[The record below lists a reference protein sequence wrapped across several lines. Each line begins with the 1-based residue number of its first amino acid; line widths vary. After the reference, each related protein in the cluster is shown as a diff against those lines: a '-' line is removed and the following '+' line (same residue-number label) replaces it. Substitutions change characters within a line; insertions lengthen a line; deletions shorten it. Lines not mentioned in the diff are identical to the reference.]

1 MEKQDLITLTKKT
14 HKASQTLSNF
24 TTQDKN
30 NLLNLIHSNINKN
43 KKYILEKNRI
53 DVTNS
58 KDMQKDFAFIDRLTL
73 TEHKIELMLNGIKN
87 IISLNDPVG
96 KIIEDKILDNEM
108 NLKKIT
114 VPLGVIGVIYE
125 SRPDITTDISSLC
138 IKSGNAVILKGGKE
152 SMNTN
157 ICLTSIIKQSLKEFG
172 TDDNFVNLIESTD
185 RKITKE
191 FLQLND
197 YIDLMIPRGGE
208 SLVKMVEKEA
218 KMPSITGGIGVTHI
232 YIDSSADI
240 EKGISVVLNS
250 KVSKPSVCN
259 ALDTLLI
266 HSKILPDFLPPVI
279 KKLSESNV
287 EIRCDSKSYN
297 AIKNYNYHNV
307 FKASKNDWGQ
317 EFLDLVISIKCVNSI
332 EEAMTHIYDHGS
344 GHTDGIIGESEN
356 SIETFVNN
364 IDSAAVMVNAST
376 QFNDGGEFGLGAE
389 VAISTNKYGARG
401 PMGLENLC
409 SYKWILTGQGN
420 IRIR

>member
-1 MEKQDLITLTKKT
+1 MEKQNLITLAKKT
-14 HKASQTLSNF
+14 HKASQILSNF
-24 TTQDKN
+24 SEQDKN

-43 KKYILEKNRI
+43 KNKILENNKI
-53 DVTNS
+53 DVQNS
-58 KDMQKDFAFIDRLTL
+58 IDMKKDFAFIDRLTL

-87 IISLNDPVG
+87 IISLKDPVG
-96 KIIEDKILDNEM
+96 QIIEDKILDNEM

-157 ICLTSIIKQSLKEFG
+157 VCLSSIIKQSFKEFG
-172 TDDNFVNLIESTD
+172 TDDNCVNLIESTD

-232 YIDSSADI
+232 YIDPSADI
-240 EKGISVVLNS
+240 DKAIPVVLNS

-266 HSKILPDFLPPVI
+266 HSKILPDFLPLMAE
-279 KKLSESNV
+279 KLSESNV
-287 EIRCDSKSYN
+287 KIKCDSKSYN
-297 AIKNYNYHNV
+297 IIKKYNHPNV
-307 FKASKNDWGQ
+307 FKASKSDWGQ
-317 EFLDLVISIKCVNSI
+317 EFLDLIISIKCVNSI
-332 EEAMTHIYDHGS
+332 EDAMTHIYDYGS
-344 GHTDGIIGESEN
+344 GHTDGIIGESKN

>member
-1 MEKQDLITLTKKT
+1 MEKQNLITLAKKT
-14 HKASQTLSNF
+14 HKASQILSNF
-24 TTQDKN
+24 SEQDKN
-30 NLLNLIHSNINKN
+30 NLLNLIHSNININKN
-43 KKYILEKNRI
+43 KILENNKI
-53 DVTNS
+53 DVQNS
-58 KDMQKDFAFIDRLTL
+58 IDMKKDFAFIDRLTL

-87 IISLNDPVG
+87 IISLKDPVG
-96 KIIEDKILDNEM
+96 QIIEDKILDNEM

-157 ICLTSIIKQSLKEFG
+157 VCLSSIIKQSLKEFG
-172 TDDNFVNLIESTD
+172 TDDNCVNLIESTD

-232 YIDSSADI
+232 YIDPSADI
-240 EKGISVVLNS
+240 DKAIPVVLNS

-266 HSKILPDFLPPVI
+266 HSKILPDFLPLMAE
-279 KKLSESNV
+279 KLSESNV
-287 EIRCDSKSYN
+287 KIKCDSKSYN
-297 AIKNYNYHNV
+297 IIKKYNHPNV
-307 FKASKNDWGQ
+307 FKASKSDWGQ
-317 EFLDLVISIKCVNSI
+317 EFLDLIISIKCVNSI
-332 EEAMTHIYDHGS
+332 EDAMTHIYDYGS
-344 GHTDGIIGESEN
+344 GHTDGIIGESKN

>member
-1 MEKQDLITLTKKT
+1 
-14 HKASQTLSNF
+14 
-24 TTQDKN
+24 
-30 NLLNLIHSNINKN
+30 
-43 KKYILEKNRI
+43 
-53 DVTNS
+53 
-58 KDMQKDFAFIDRLTL
+58 
-73 TEHKIELMLNGIKN
+73 
-87 IISLNDPVG
+87 
-96 KIIEDKILDNEM
+96 
-108 NLKKIT
+108 
-114 VPLGVIGVIYE
+114 
-125 SRPDITTDISSLC
+125 
-138 IKSGNAVILKGGKE
+138 
-152 SMNTN
+152 MNTN

-232 YIDSSADI
+232 YIDPSADI

-266 HSKILPDFLPPVI
+266 HSKILPDFLPSVI

-297 AIKNYNYHNV
+297 AIKNYNFHNV

>member
-1 MEKQDLITLTKKT
+1 MEKQNLITLAKKT
-14 HKASQTLSNF
+14 HKASQILSNF
-24 TTQDKN
+24 SEQDKN
-30 NLLNLIHSNINKN
+30 NLLNLIHSNININKN
-43 KKYILEKNRI
+43 KILENNKI
-53 DVTNS
+53 DVQNS
-58 KDMQKDFAFIDRLTL
+58 IDMKKDFAFIDRLTL

-87 IISLNDPVG
+87 IISLKDPVG
-96 KIIEDKILDNEM
+96 QIIEDKILDNEM

-157 ICLTSIIKQSLKEFG
+157 ACLSSIIKQSFKEFG
-172 TDDNFVNLIESTD
+172 TDDNCVNLIESTD

-232 YIDSSADI
+232 YIDPSADI
-240 EKGISVVLNS
+240 DKAIPVVLNS

-266 HSKILPDFLPPVI
+266 HSKILPDFLPLMAE
-279 KKLSESNV
+279 KLSESNV
-287 EIRCDSKSYN
+287 KIKCDSKSYN
-297 AIKNYNYHNV
+297 IIKKYNHPNV
-307 FKASKNDWGQ
+307 FKASKSDWGQ
-317 EFLDLVISIKCVNSI
+317 EFLDLIISIKCVNSI
-332 EEAMTHIYDHGS
+332 EDAMTHIYDYGS
-344 GHTDGIIGESEN
+344 GHTDGIIGESKN

>member
-1 MEKQDLITLTKKT
+1 MEKQNLITLAKKT
-14 HKASQTLSNF
+14 HKASQILSNF
-24 TTQDKN
+24 SEQDKN
-30 NLLNLIHSNINKN
+30 NLLNLIHSNININKN
-43 KKYILEKNRI
+43 KILENNKI
-53 DVTNS
+53 DVQNS
-58 KDMQKDFAFIDRLTL
+58 IDMKKDFAFIDRLTL

-87 IISLNDPVG
+87 IISLKDPVG
-96 KIIEDKILDNEM
+96 QIIEDKILDNEM

-157 ICLTSIIKQSLKEFG
+157 ACLSSLIKQSFKEFG
-172 TDDNFVNLIESTD
+172 TDDNCVNLIESTD

-232 YIDSSADI
+232 YIDPSADI
-240 EKGISVVLNS
+240 DKAIPVVLNS

-266 HSKILPDFLPPVI
+266 HSKILPDFLPLMAE
-279 KKLSESNV
+279 KLSESNV
-287 EIRCDSKSYN
+287 KIKCDSKSYN
-297 AIKNYNYHNV
+297 IIKKYNHPNV
-307 FKASKNDWGQ
+307 FKASKSDWGQ
-317 EFLDLVISIKCVNSI
+317 EFLDLIISIKCVNSI
-332 EEAMTHIYDHGS
+332 EDAMTHIYDYGS
-344 GHTDGIIGESEN
+344 GHTDGIIGESKN

>member
-1 MEKQDLITLTKKT
+1 MEKQNLITLAKKT
-14 HKASQTLSNF
+14 HKASQILSNF
-24 TTQDKN
+24 SEQDKN
-30 NLLNLIHSNINKN
+30 NLLNLIHSNININKN
-43 KKYILEKNRI
+43 KILENNKI
-53 DVTNS
+53 DVQNS
-58 KDMQKDFAFIDRLTL
+58 IDMKKDFAFIDRLTL

-87 IISLNDPVG
+87 IISLKDPVG
-96 KIIEDKILDNEM
+96 QIIEDKILDNEM

-157 ICLTSIIKQSLKEFG
+157 ACLSSIIKQSFKEFG
-172 TDDNFVNLIESTD
+172 TDDNCVNLIESTD

-232 YIDSSADI
+232 YIDPSADI
-240 EKGISVVLNS
+240 NKAIPVVINS

-266 HSKILPDFLPPVI
+266 HSKILPDFLPLMAE
-279 KKLSESNV
+279 KLSESNV
-287 EIRCDSKSYN
+287 KIKCDSKSYN
-297 AIKNYNYHNV
+297 IIKKYNHPNV
-307 FKASKNDWGQ
+307 FKASKSDWGQ
-317 EFLDLVISIKCVNSI
+317 EFLDLIISIKCVNSI
-332 EEAMTHIYDHGS
+332 EDAMTHIYDYGS
-344 GHTDGIIGESEN
+344 GHTDGIIGESKN

>member
-1 MEKQDLITLTKKT
+1 MEKQNLITLAKKT
-14 HKASQTLSNF
+14 HKASQILSNF
-24 TTQDKN
+24 SAQDKN

-43 KKYILEKNRI
+43 KNKILENNKI
-53 DVTNS
+53 DVQNS
-58 KDMQKDFAFIDRLTL
+58 IDIKKDFAFIDRLTL

-87 IISLNDPVG
+87 IISLKDPVG
-96 KIIEDKILDNEM
+96 QIIEDKILDNEM

-157 ICLTSIIKQSLKEFG
+157 ACLSSIIKQSFKEFG
-172 TDDNFVNLIESTD
+172 TDDNCVNLIESTD

-232 YIDSSADI
+232 YIDPSADI
-240 EKGISVVLNS
+240 DKAIPVVLNS

-266 HSKILPDFLPPVI
+266 HSKILPDFLPLMAE
-279 KKLSESNV
+279 KLSESNV
-287 EIRCDSKSYN
+287 KIKCDSKSYN
-297 AIKNYNYHNV
+297 IIKKYNHPNV
-307 FKASKNDWGQ
+307 FKASKSDWGQ
-317 EFLDLVISIKCVNSI
+317 EFLDLIISIKCVNSI
-332 EEAMTHIYDHGS
+332 EDAMTHIYDYGS
-344 GHTDGIIGESEN
+344 GHTDGIIGESKN

>member
-1 MEKQDLITLTKKT
+1 MEKQNLITLAKKT
-14 HKASQTLSNF
+14 HKASQILSNF
-24 TTQDKN
+24 SEQDKN
-30 NLLNLIHSNINKN
+30 NLLNLIHSNININKN
-43 KKYILEKNRI
+43 KILENNKI
-53 DVTNS
+53 DVQNS
-58 KDMQKDFAFIDRLTL
+58 IDIKKDFAFIDRLTL

-87 IISLNDPVG
+87 IISLKDPVG
-96 KIIEDKILDNEM
+96 QIIEDKILDNEM

-157 ICLTSIIKQSLKEFG
+157 ACLSSIIKQSFKEFG
-172 TDDNFVNLIESTD
+172 TDDNCVNLIESTD

-232 YIDSSADI
+232 YIDPSADI
-240 EKGISVVLNS
+240 DKAIPVVLNS

-266 HSKILPDFLPPVI
+266 HSKILPDFLPLMAE
-279 KKLSESNV
+279 KLSESNV
-287 EIRCDSKSYN
+287 KIKCDSKSYN
-297 AIKNYNYHNV
+297 IIKKYNHPNV
-307 FKASKNDWGQ
+307 FKASKSDWGQ
-317 EFLDLVISIKCVNSI
+317 EFLDLIISIKCVNSI
-332 EEAMTHIYDHGS
+332 EDAMTHIYDYGS
-344 GHTDGIIGESEN
+344 GHTDGIIGESKN

>member
-1 MEKQDLITLTKKT
+1 MEKQNLITLAKKT
-14 HKASQTLSNF
+14 HKASQILSNF
-24 TTQDKN
+24 SEQDKN
-30 NLLNLIHSNINKN
+30 NLLNLIHSNININKN
-43 KKYILEKNRI
+43 KILENNKI
-53 DVTNS
+53 DVQNS
-58 KDMQKDFAFIDRLTL
+58 IDIKKDFAFIDRLTL

-87 IISLNDPVG
+87 IISLKDPVG
-96 KIIEDKILDNEM
+96 QIIEDKILDNEM

-157 ICLTSIIKQSLKEFG
+157 ACLSSIIKQSLKEFG
-172 TDDNFVNLIESTD
+172 TDDNCVNLIESTD

-232 YIDSSADI
+232 YIDPSADI
-240 EKGISVVLNS
+240 DKAIPVVLNS

-266 HSKILPDFLPPVI
+266 HSKILPDFLPLMAE
-279 KKLSESNV
+279 KLSESNV
-287 EIRCDSKSYN
+287 KIKCDSKSYN
-297 AIKNYNYHNV
+297 IIKKYNHPNV
-307 FKASKNDWGQ
+307 FKASKSDWGQ
-317 EFLDLVISIKCVNSI
+317 EFLDLIISIKCVNSI
-332 EEAMTHIYDHGS
+332 EDAMTHIYDYGS
-344 GHTDGIIGESEN
+344 GHTDGIIGESKN

>member
-1 MEKQDLITLTKKT
+1 MEKQDLITLAKKT
-14 HKASQTLSNF
+14 HKASQILSNF
-24 TTQDKN
+24 SEQDKN

-43 KKYILEKNRI
+43 KNKILENNKI
-53 DVTNS
+53 DVQNS
-58 KDMQKDFAFIDRLTL
+58 IDMKKDFAFIDRLTL

-87 IISLNDPVG
+87 IISLKDPVG
-96 KIIEDKILDNEM
+96 QIIEDKILDNEM

-157 ICLTSIIKQSLKEFG
+157 ACLSSIIKQSFKEFG

-232 YIDSSADI
+232 YIDPSADI
-240 EKGISVVLNS
+240 DKAIPVVLNS

-266 HSKILPDFLPPVI
+266 HSKILPDFLPLMAE
-279 KKLSESNV
+279 KLSESNV
-287 EIRCDSKSYN
+287 KIKCDSKSYN
-297 AIKNYNYHNV
+297 IIKKYNHPNV
-307 FKASKNDWGQ
+307 FKASKSDWGQ
-317 EFLDLVISIKCVNSI
+317 EFLDLIISIKCVNSI
-332 EEAMTHIYDHGS
+332 EDAMTHIYDYGS
-344 GHTDGIIGESEN
+344 GHTDGIIGESKN

>member
-1 MEKQDLITLTKKT
+1 MEKQNLITLAKKT
-14 HKASQTLSNF
+14 HKASQILSNF
-24 TTQDKN
+24 SEQDKN

-43 KKYILEKNRI
+43 KNKILENNKI
-53 DVTNS
+53 DVQNS
-58 KDMQKDFAFIDRLTL
+58 IDIKKDFAFIDRLTL

-87 IISLNDPVG
+87 IISLKDPVG
-96 KIIEDKILDNEM
+96 QIIEDKILDNEM

-157 ICLTSIIKQSLKEFG
+157 ACLSSIIKQSFKEFG
-172 TDDNFVNLIESTD
+172 TDDNCVNLIESTD

-232 YIDSSADI
+232 YIDPSADI
-240 EKGISVVLNS
+240 DKAIPVVLNS

-266 HSKILPDFLPPVI
+266 HSKILPDFLPLMAE
-279 KKLSESNV
+279 KLSESNV
-287 EIRCDSKSYN
+287 KIKCDSKSYN
-297 AIKNYNYHNV
+297 IIKKYNHPNV
-307 FKASKNDWGQ
+307 FKASKSDWGQ
-317 EFLDLVISIKCVNSI
+317 EFLDLIISIKCVNSI
-332 EEAMTHIYDHGS
+332 EDAMTHIYDYGS
-344 GHTDGIIGESEN
+344 GHTDGIIGESKN

>member
-1 MEKQDLITLTKKT
+1 
-14 HKASQTLSNF
+14 
-24 TTQDKN
+24 
-30 NLLNLIHSNINKN
+30 
-43 KKYILEKNRI
+43 
-53 DVTNS
+53 
-58 KDMQKDFAFIDRLTL
+58 
-73 TEHKIELMLNGIKN
+73 
-87 IISLNDPVG
+87 
-96 KIIEDKILDNEM
+96 M

-157 ICLTSIIKQSLKEFG
+157 VCLSSIIKQSLKEFG
-172 TDDNFVNLIESTD
+172 TDDNCVNLIESTD

-197 YIDLMIPRGGE
+197 YIDLMITRGGE

-232 YIDSSADI
+232 YIDPSADI
-240 EKGISVVLNS
+240 DKAIPVVLNS

-266 HSKILPDFLPPVI
+266 HSKILPDFLPLMAE
-279 KKLSESNV
+279 KLSESNV
-287 EIRCDSKSYN
+287 KIKCDSKSYN
-297 AIKNYNYHNV
+297 IIKKYNHPNV
-307 FKASKNDWGQ
+307 FKASKSDWGQ
-317 EFLDLVISIKCVNSI
+317 EFLDLIISIKCVNSI
-332 EEAMTHIYDHGS
+332 EDAMTHIYDYGS
-344 GHTDGIIGESEN
+344 GHTDGIIGESKN

>member
-1 MEKQDLITLTKKT
+1 MEKQNLITLAKKT
-14 HKASQTLSNF
+14 HKASQILSNF
-24 TTQDKN
+24 SEQDKN

-43 KKYILEKNRI
+43 KNKILENNKI
-53 DVTNS
+53 DVQNS
-58 KDMQKDFAFIDRLTL
+58 IDIKKDFAFIDRLTL

-87 IISLNDPVG
+87 IISLKDPVG
-96 KIIEDKILDNEM
+96 QIIEDKILDNEM

-232 YIDSSADI
+232 YIDPSADI
-240 EKGISVVLNS
+240 NKAIPVVINS

-266 HSKILPDFLPPVI
+266 HSEVLHNFLPPII
-279 KKLSESNV
+279 KNLSESNV

-297 AIKNYNYHNV
+297 TIQKYNYQNV

-332 EEAMTHIYDHGS
+332 EDAMTHIYDYGS
-344 GHTDGIIGESEN
+344 GHTDGIVGESKN

>member
-1 MEKQDLITLTKKT
+1 MEKQNLITLAKKT
-14 HKASQTLSNF
+14 HKASQILSNF
-24 TTQDKN
+24 SEQDKN

-43 KKYILEKNRI
+43 KNKILENNKI
-53 DVTNS
+53 DVQNS
-58 KDMQKDFAFIDRLTL
+58 IDMKKDFAFIDRLTL

-87 IISLNDPVG
+87 IISLKDPVG
-96 KIIEDKILDNEM
+96 QIIEDKILDNEM

-172 TDDNFVNLIESTD
+172 TDENLVNLIESTD

-197 YIDLMIPRGGE
+197 YINLMIPRGGE

-218 KMPSITGGIGVTHI
+218 TMPSITGGIGVTHL
-232 YIDSSADI
+232 YIDPSADI
-240 EKGISVVLNS
+240 DKAVSVAFNS

-266 HSKILPDFLPPVI
+266 HSKILPDFLP
-279 KKLSESNV
+279 LM
-287 EIRCDSKSYN
+287 
-297 AIKNYNYHNV
+297 A
-307 FKASKNDWGQ
+307 
-317 EFLDLVISIKCVNSI
+317 
-332 EEAMTHIYDHGS
+332 
-344 GHTDGIIGESEN
+344 
-356 SIETFVNN
+356 
-364 IDSAAVMVNAST
+364 
-376 QFNDGGEFGLGAE
+376 
-389 VAISTNKYGARG
+389 
-401 PMGLENLC
+401 
-409 SYKWILTGQGN
+409 
-420 IRIR
+420 

>member
-1 MEKQDLITLTKKT
+1 MEKQNLITLAKKT
-14 HKASQTLSNF
+14 HKASQILSNF
-24 TTQDKN
+24 TIQDKN
-30 NLLNLIHSNINKN
+30 KLLNLIHSNINKN
-43 KKYILEKNRI
+43 KNNILENNKI
-53 DVTNS
+53 DVKNA
-58 KDMQKDFAFIDRLTL
+58 KDINKDFAFIDRLTL
-73 TEHKIELMLNGIKN
+73 TKHKIEVMLNGIQN
-87 IISLNDPVG
+87 IISLNDPIG
-96 KIIEDKILDNEM
+96 KILEDKILDNQM

-125 SRPDITTDISSLC
+125 SRPDVTTDISSLC

-157 ICLTSIIKQSLKEFG
+157 ICLTTIIKQSLKEFG
-172 TDDNFVNLIESTD
+172 TDANLVNLIESTD

-197 YIDLMIPRGGE
+197 YINLMIPRGGE

-218 KMPSITGGIGVTHI
+218 KMPSITGGIGVTHL
-232 YIDSSADI
+232 YIDPSANI
-240 EKGISVVLNS
+240 NKAISVTFNS

-266 HSKILPDFLPPVI
+266 HSKILPNFLPPMI

-287 EIRCDSKSYN
+287 EVRCDAKSYK
-297 AIKNYNYHNV
+297 ALEKYNYKNV
-307 FKASKNDWGQ
+307 FKSSKNDWGH
-317 EFLDLVISIKCVNSI
+317 EFLDLVISVKCVDSI
-332 EEAMTHIYDHGS
+332 EEAMTHIYEYGS
-344 GHTDGIIGESEN
+344 GHTDGIIGESKN

-389 VAISTNKYGARG
+389 VAVSTNKYGARG
-401 PMGLENLC
+401 PMGLESLC
-409 SYKWILTGQGN
+409 SYKWILTGDGN

>member
-1 MEKQDLITLTKKT
+1 MEKQDLITLAKKT
-14 HKASQTLSNF
+14 HKASQILSNF
-24 TTQDKN
+24 SEQDKN

-43 KKYILEKNRI
+43 KNKILENNKI
-53 DVTNS
+53 DVQNS
-58 KDMQKDFAFIDRLTL
+58 IDMKKDFAFIDRLTL

-87 IISLNDPVG
+87 IISLKDPVG
-96 KIIEDKILDNEM
+96 QIIEDKILDNEM

-157 ICLTSIIKQSLKEFG
+157 VCLSSIIKQSLKEFG
-172 TDDNFVNLIESTD
+172 TDDNCVNLIESTD

-232 YIDSSADI
+232 YIDPSADI
-240 EKGISVVLNS
+240 DKAIPVVLNS

-266 HSKILPDFLPPVI
+266 HSKILPDFLPLMAE
-279 KKLSESNV
+279 KLSESNV
-287 EIRCDSKSYN
+287 KIKCDSKSYN
-297 AIKNYNYHNV
+297 IIKKYNPPNV
-307 FKASKNDWGQ
+307 FKASKSDWGQ
-317 EFLDLVISIKCVNSI
+317 EFLDLIISIKCVNSI
-332 EEAMTHIYDHGS
+332 EDAMTHIYDYGS
-344 GHTDGIIGESEN
+344 GHTDGIIGESKN

>member
-1 MEKQDLITLTKKT
+1 MEKQNLITLAKKT
-14 HKASQTLSNF
+14 HKASQILSNF
-24 TTQDKN
+24 SEQDKN

-43 KKYILEKNRI
+43 KNKILENNKI
-53 DVTNS
+53 DVQNS
-58 KDMQKDFAFIDRLTL
+58 IDMKKDFAFIDRLTL

-87 IISLNDPVG
+87 IISLKDPVG
-96 KIIEDKILDNEM
+96 QIIEDKILDNEM

-157 ICLTSIIKQSLKEFG
+157 ACLSSIIKQSLKEFG
-172 TDDNFVNLIESTD
+172 TDDNCVNLIESTD

-208 SLVKMVEKEA
+208 SLVKMVEKAA

-232 YIDSSADI
+232 YIDPSSDI
-240 EKGISVVLNS
+240 DKAIPVVLNS

-266 HSKILPDFLPPVI
+266 HSKILPDFLPLMAE
-279 KKLSESNV
+279 KLSESNV
-287 EIRCDSKSYN
+287 KIKCDSKSYN
-297 AIKNYNYHNV
+297 IIKKYNHPNV
-307 FKASKNDWGQ
+307 FKASKSDWGQ
-317 EFLDLVISIKCVNSI
+317 EFLDLIISIKCVNSI
-332 EEAMTHIYDHGS
+332 EDAMTHIYDYGS
-344 GHTDGIIGESEN
+344 GHTDGIIGESKN

-364 IDSAAVMVNAST
+364 IDAAAVMVNAST

>member
-1 MEKQDLITLTKKT
+1 MKKQDLINLTKKT
-14 HKASQTLSNF
+14 HKASQILSNF
-24 TTQDKN
+24 STEDKN
-30 NLLNLIHSNINKN
+30 KLLKLIHININKN
-43 KKYILEKNRI
+43 KNNILENNQI
-53 DVTNS
+53 DVQNS
-58 KDMQKDFAFIDRLTL
+58 KDMKKDFAFIDRLTL
-73 TEHKIELMLNGIKN
+73 TEHKIELMLNGIEN

-152 SMNTN
+152 SINTN
-157 ICLTSIIKQSLKEFG
+157 ICLTTIIKQSLKEFG

-191 FLQLND
+191 FLQLNE

-208 SLVKMVEKEA
+208 SLVKMVGKEA

-232 YIDSSADI
+232 YIDHSADI
-240 EKGISVVLNS
+240 DKAISVVLNS

-266 HSKILPDFLPPVI
+266 HSKILPTFLPLVI
-279 KKLSESNV
+279 KSLSESNV

-297 AIKNYNYHNV
+297 EIKKYNYNKV
-307 FKASKNDWGQ
+307 LKSSKSDWGK
-317 EFLDLVISIKCVNSI
+317 EFLDLILSIKCVYSI
-332 EEAMTHIYDHGS
+332 EEAISHIYDHGS
-344 GHTDGIIGESEN
+344 GHTDGIISESKN
-356 SIETFVNN
+356 SIKTFVNN
-364 IDSAAVMVNAST
+364 IDSAAIMVNAST

-409 SYKWILTGQGN
+409 SYKWILTGKGN

>member
-1 MEKQDLITLTKKT
+1 MEKQNLITLAKKT
-14 HKASQTLSNF
+14 HKASQILSNF
-24 TTQDKN
+24 SEQDKN

-43 KKYILEKNRI
+43 KNKILENNKI
-53 DVTNS
+53 DVQNS
-58 KDMQKDFAFIDRLTL
+58 IDIKKDFAFIDRLTL

-87 IISLNDPVG
+87 IISLKDPVG
-96 KIIEDKILDNEM
+96 QIIEDKILDNEM

-157 ICLTSIIKQSLKEFG
+157 ACLSSIIKQSFKEFG
-172 TDDNFVNLIESTD
+172 TDDNCVNLIESTD

-232 YIDSSADI
+232 YIDPSADI
-240 EKGISVVLNS
+240 DKAIPVVLNS

-266 HSKILPDFLPPVI
+266 HSKILPDFLPLMAE
-279 KKLSESNV
+279 KLSESNV
-287 EIRCDSKSYN
+287 KIKCDSKSYN
-297 AIKNYNYHNV
+297 IIKKYNHPNV
-307 FKASKNDWGQ
+307 LKASKSDWGQ
-317 EFLDLVISIKCVNSI
+317 EFLDLIISIKCVNSI
-332 EEAMTHIYDHGS
+332 EDAMTHIYDYGS
-344 GHTDGIIGESEN
+344 GHTDGIIGESKN

>member
-1 MEKQDLITLTKKT
+1 MGKQDLITLTKKT
-14 HKASQTLSNF
+14 HKASQILSNF

-43 KKYILEKNRI
+43 KKNILEKNKI
-53 DVTNS
+53 DVKNS
-58 KDMQKDFAFIDRLTL
+58 RDMKKDFAFIDRLTL

-232 YIDSSADI
+232 YIDPSADI

-344 GHTDGIIGESEN
+344 GHTDGIIGESKK
-356 SIETFVNN
+356 SIETFVNK

>member
-1 MEKQDLITLTKKT
+1 MEKQNLITLAKKT
-14 HKASQTLSNF
+14 HKASQILSNF
-24 TTQDKN
+24 SEQDKN

-43 KKYILEKNRI
+43 KNKILENNKI
-53 DVTNS
+53 DVQNS
-58 KDMQKDFAFIDRLTL
+58 IDIKKDFAFIDRLTL

-87 IISLNDPVG
+87 IISLKDPVG
-96 KIIEDKILDNEM
+96 QIIEDKILDNEM

-157 ICLTSIIKQSLKEFG
+157 VCLSSIIKQSLKEFG
-172 TDDNFVNLIESTD
+172 TDDNCVNLIESTD

-232 YIDSSADI
+232 YIDPSADI
-240 EKGISVVLNS
+240 DKAIPVVLNS

-266 HSKILPDFLPPVI
+266 HSKILPDFLPLMAE
-279 KKLSESNV
+279 KLSESNV
-287 EIRCDSKSYN
+287 KIKCDSKSYN
-297 AIKNYNYHNV
+297 IIKKYNHPNV
-307 FKASKNDWGQ
+307 FKASKSDWGQ
-317 EFLDLVISIKCVNSI
+317 EFLDLIISIKCVNSI
-332 EEAMTHIYDHGS
+332 EDAMTHIYDYGS
-344 GHTDGIIGESEN
+344 GHTDGIIGESKN

>member
-1 MEKQDLITLTKKT
+1 MEKQDLIKLTKKT
-14 HKASQTLSNF
+14 HKASQILSNF

-43 KKYILEKNRI
+43 TKNILEKNKI
-53 DVTNS
+53 DVKNS
-58 KDMQKDFAFIDRLTL
+58 RDMKKDFAFIDRLTL

-232 YIDSSADI
+232 YIDPSADI

-297 AIKNYNYHNV
+297 AIKNYNYHNI

-344 GHTDGIIGESEN
+344 GHTDGIIGESKN

>member
-1 MEKQDLITLTKKT
+1 MEKQNLITLAKKT
-14 HKASQTLSNF
+14 HKASQILSNF
-24 TTQDKN
+24 SEQDKN

-43 KKYILEKNRI
+43 KNKILENNKI
-53 DVTNS
+53 DVQNS
-58 KDMQKDFAFIDRLTL
+58 IDMKKDFAFIDRLTL

-87 IISLNDPVG
+87 IISLKDPVG
-96 KIIEDKILDNEM
+96 QIIEDKILDNEM

-157 ICLTSIIKQSLKEFG
+157 ACLSSIIKQSFKEFG
-172 TDDNFVNLIESTD
+172 TDDNCVNLIESTD

-232 YIDSSADI
+232 YIDPSADI
-240 EKGISVVLNS
+240 DKAIPVVLNS

-266 HSKILPDFLPPVI
+266 HSKILPDFLPLMAE
-279 KKLSESNV
+279 KLSESNV
-287 EIRCDSKSYN
+287 KIKCDSKSYN
-297 AIKNYNYHNV
+297 IIKKYNHPNV
-307 FKASKNDWGQ
+307 FKASKSDWGQ
-317 EFLDLVISIKCVNSI
+317 EFLDLIISIKCVNSI
-332 EEAMTHIYDHGS
+332 EDAMTHIYDYGS
-344 GHTDGIIGESEN
+344 GHTDGIIGESKN

-420 IRIR
+420 IRII

>member
-1 MEKQDLITLTKKT
+1 MKKQDLINLTKKT
-14 HKASQTLSNF
+14 HKASRTLSNF
-24 TTQDKN
+24 SSDDKN
-30 NLLNLIHSNINKN
+30 KLLKLIHVNI
-43 KKYILEKNRI
+43 YKNRNNILKNNKI
-53 DVTNS
+53 DIRNS
-58 KDMQKDFAFIDRLTL
+58 KDMNKDFAFIDRLTL
-73 TEHKIELMLNGIKN
+73 TEHKIELMLNGIEN

-152 SMNTN
+152 SINTN
-157 ICLTSIIKQSLKEFG
+157 LCLTSIIKQSLKEFG

-191 FLQLND
+191 FLQLNE
-197 YIDLMIPRGGE
+197 YIDLMIPRGGK

-232 YIDSSADI
+232 YIDPSADI
-240 EKGISVVLNS
+240 YKAIPVVLNS

-266 HSKILPDFLPPVI
+266 NSKILPTFLPLMI
-279 KKLSESNV
+279 KSLSESNV

-297 AIKNYNYHNV
+297 EIKKYNYNNV
-307 FKASKNDWGQ
+307 LKSSKSDWGK
-317 EFLDLVISIKCVNSI
+317 EFLDLIISIKCVYSI
-332 EEAMTHIYDHGS
+332 EEAISHIYDYGS
-344 GHTDGIIGESEN
+344 GHTDGIIAESKN
-356 SIETFVNN
+356 SIKTFVNN
-364 IDSAAVMVNAST
+364 IDSAAIMVNAST
-376 QFNDGGEFGLGAE
+376 QFNDGG
-389 VAISTNKYGARG
+389 
-401 PMGLENLC
+401 
-409 SYKWILTGQGN
+409 
-420 IRIR
+420 

>member
-1 MEKQDLITLTKKT
+1 MEKQNLITLAKKT
-14 HKASQTLSNF
+14 HKASQILSNF
-24 TTQDKN
+24 SEQDKN

-43 KKYILEKNRI
+43 KNKILENNKI
-53 DVTNS
+53 DVQNS
-58 KDMQKDFAFIDRLTL
+58 IDMKKDFAFIDRLTL

-87 IISLNDPVG
+87 IISLKDPVG
-96 KIIEDKILDNEM
+96 QIIEDKILDNEM

-157 ICLTSIIKQSLKEFG
+157 VCLSSIIKQSLKEFG
-172 TDDNFVNLIESTD
+172 TDDNCVNLIESTD

-232 YIDSSADI
+232 YIDPSADI
-240 EKGISVVLNS
+240 DKAIPVVLNS

-266 HSKILPDFLPPVI
+266 HSKILPDFLPLMAE
-279 KKLSESNV
+279 KLSESNV
-287 EIRCDSKSYN
+287 KIKCDSKSYN
-297 AIKNYNYHNV
+297 IIKKYNHPNV
-307 FKASKNDWGQ
+307 FKASKSDWGQ
-317 EFLDLVISIKCVNSI
+317 EFLDLIISIKCVNSI
-332 EEAMTHIYDHGS
+332 EDAMTHIYDYGS
-344 GHTDGIIGESEN
+344 GHTDGIIGESKN

>member
-1 MEKQDLITLTKKT
+1 MKKQDLITLTKKT

-232 YIDSSADI
+232 YIDPSADI

-266 HSKILPDFLPPVI
+266 HSKILPDFLPSVI

-297 AIKNYNYHNV
+297 AIKNYNFHNV

>member
-1 MEKQDLITLTKKT
+1 MEKQNLITLAKKT
-14 HKASQTLSNF
+14 HKASQILSNF
-24 TTQDKN
+24 SEQDKN
-30 NLLNLIHSNINKN
+30 NLLNLIHSNININKN
-43 KKYILEKNRI
+43 KILENNKI
-53 DVTNS
+53 DVQNS
-58 KDMQKDFAFIDRLTL
+58 IDIKKDFAFIDRLTL

-87 IISLNDPVG
+87 IISLKDPVG
-96 KIIEDKILDNEM
+96 QIIEDKILDNEM

-125 SRPDITTDISSLC
+125 SRPDITADISSLC

-157 ICLTSIIKQSLKEFG
+157 ACLSSIIKQSFKEFG
-172 TDDNFVNLIESTD
+172 TDDNCVNLIESTD

-232 YIDSSADI
+232 YIDPSADI
-240 EKGISVVLNS
+240 DKAIPVVLNS

-266 HSKILPDFLPPVI
+266 HSKILPDFLPLMAE
-279 KKLSESNV
+279 KLSESNV
-287 EIRCDSKSYN
+287 KIKCDSKSYN
-297 AIKNYNYHNV
+297 IIKKYNHPNV
-307 FKASKNDWGQ
+307 FKASKSDWGQ
-317 EFLDLVISIKCVNSI
+317 EFLDLIISIKCVNSI
-332 EEAMTHIYDHGS
+332 EDAMTHIYDYGS
-344 GHTDGIIGESEN
+344 GHTDGIIGESKN

-364 IDSAAVMVNAST
+364 IDSAAVMANAST